1 MSTDGWP
8 YEPGMSSRPP
18 VVWFQLVTVSRLTVP
33 PFLRNVV
40 GPTWNSLRCECP
52 PKSGSGSSSRIREFS
67 PKRSR

>member
-1 MSTDGWP
+1 MSI
-8 YEPGMSSRPP
+8 SPP
-18 VVWFQLVTVSRLTVP
+18 VVSCHVPVLSRLTVP

-52 PKSGSGSSSRIREFS
+52 PKSGSGSSSRIFESS

>member
-1 MSTDGWP
+1 MSI
-8 YEPGMSSRPP
+8 RPP
-18 VVWFQLVTVSRLTVP
+18 VCWFHVPVLSRLTVP

-52 PKSGSGSSSRIREFS
+52 PKSGSGSSSRIRESS